1 MKKLFSYIGLA
12 LMLLLMTGVLTAA
25 APAPNVT
32 FTLVSGLPET
42 MHVGETY
49 TVVIDVVSDIPFNG
63 VQAMPDPQYPG
74 KGVVP
79 VKGGDHAVAEYAEA
93 GYTEA
98 GYTATVEVTF
108 MAKTDTSKMPK
119 GKDVMAVVVG
129 VRYKGG
135 VVVGEIFNFYVS
147 VP

>member
-12 LMLLLMTGVLTAA
+12 LMMVLMTGVLTAA

-32 FTLVSGLPET
+32 FNLVQGLPAT
-42 MHVGETY
+42 MNVGDTY
-49 TVVIDVVSDIPFNG
+49 TVIVEVNSDVPFNA

-79 VKGGDHAVAEYAEA
+79 VKGGDHAAA
-93 GYTEA
+93 GTS
-98 GYTATVEVTF
+98 ATVEVTF
-108 MAKTDTSKMPK
+108 TAKTDTSKMPD

-135 VVVGEIFNFYVS
+135 VVVGEVFPFEVS

>member
-1 MKKLFSYIGLA
+1 MKKLLSYFGLA
-12 LMLLLMTGVLTAA
+12 LLMVLMTGVLTAA
-25 APAPNVT
+25 APAPNVN
-32 FTLVSGLPET
+32 FDLVQGLPET
-42 MHVGETY
+42 MNLGESY
-49 TVVIDVVSDIPFNG
+49 SVIVEVTSDIPFNS

-79 VKGGDHAVAEYAEA
+79 VMGGDHAGA
-93 GYTEA
+93 GTS
-98 GYTATVEVTF
+98 ATVEVTF
-108 MAKTDTSKMPK
+108 TAKTDTSKMPD

-135 VVVGEIFNFYVS
+135 LVVGQVYPFEVT

>member
-1 MKKLFSYIGLA
+1 MKRLFSYIGLA
-12 LMLLLMTGVLTAA
+12 LMMVLMTGVLTAA

-32 FTLVSGLPET
+32 FELVSGLPTT
-42 MHVGETY
+42 MNVGDTY
-49 TVVIDVVSDIPFNG
+49 TVVVNVTSDVPFNA

-79 VKGGDHAVAEYAEA
+79 VNGGDHAGA
-93 GYTEA
+93 GT
-98 GYTATVEVTF
+98 TATVEVTF
-108 MAKTDTSKMPK
+108 TAKTDTLKMPD

-135 VVVGEIFNFYVS
+135 VVVGEVFPFEVS

>member
-1 MKKLFSYIGLA
+1 MKKIFPSIGLA
-12 LMLLLMTGVLTAA
+12 LMMVLMTGVLTAA

-32 FTLVSGLPET
+32 FNLVQGLPST
-42 MHVGETY
+42 MNVGDTY
-49 TVVIDVVSDIPFNG
+49 TVVVEVTSDVPFNA

-79 VKGGDHAVAEYAEA
+79 VKGGDHA
-93 GYTEA
+93 GGGTS
-98 GYTATVEVTF
+98 ATVEVTF
-108 MAKTDTSKMPK
+108 TAKTNTARMPS

-129 VRYKGG
+129 VRYQGG
-135 VVVGEIFNFYVS
+135 VVVGQTYNFEVS

>member
-1 MKKLFSYIGLA
+1 MKKLLSYIGLA
-12 LMLLLMTGVLTAA
+12 LVMVLMTGVLTAA

-32 FTLVSGLPET
+32 FELVSGLPTT
-42 MHVGETY
+42 MNVGDTY
-49 TVVIDVVSDIPFNG
+49 TVVVNVTSDVPFNA

-79 VKGGDHAVAEYAEA
+79 VNGGDHAGA
-93 GYTEA
+93 GT
-98 GYTATVEVTF
+98 TATVEVTF
-108 MAKTDTSKMPK
+108 TAKTDTSKMPD

-135 VVVGEIFNFYVS
+135 VVVGEVFPFEVS

>member
-1 MKKLFSYIGLA
+1 MKKLSSHVGLA
-12 LMLLLMTGVLTAA
+12 LLMVLLTGVLTAA

-32 FTLVSGLPET
+32 FTLVQGLPPT
-42 MHVGETY
+42 MNVGETY
-49 TVVIDVVSDIPFNG
+49 TVVIEVASDVPFNA

-79 VKGGDHAVAEYAEA
+79 VKGGDHA
-93 GYTEA
+93 GPGTS
-98 GYTATVEVTF
+98 ATVAVTF
-108 MAKTDTSKMPK
+108 TAKSDTSRMPG

-135 VVVGEIFNFYVS
+135 VVVGQVFPFEVA

>member
-12 LMLLLMTGVLTAA
+12 LMMVLMTGVLTAA

-32 FTLVSGLPET
+32 FNLVQGLPTT
-42 MHVGETY
+42 MNVGESY
-49 TVVIDVVSDIPFNG
+49 TVIVEVTSDVPFNA

-79 VKGGDHAVAEYAEA
+79 VKGGDHAGA
-93 GYTEA
+93 GTS
-98 GYTATVEVTF
+98 ATVEVTF
-108 MAKTDTSKMPK
+108 MAKTDTSKMPD

-135 VVVGEIFNFYVS
+135 VVLGEIFPFEVS